1 MSIIVNKKIMETKG
15 INQREAIEMLEAGKD
30 ISEYKVVFNQEKIEA
45 LHVILLGKNK
55 IKVPEELI
63 YYDDEAIDFSDDPDI
78 TDNDF
83 ETGKIVWN
91 IRTSLPVD
99 KELKD
104 WIVREKVDV
113 DKLLIKLMRNF
124 YETVKDFP
132 KKAAL

>member
-1 MSIIVNKKIMETKG
+1 MKIKE
-15 INQREAIEMLEAGKD
+15 INQQEAIKLLEAGND
-30 ISEYKVVFNQEKIEA
+30 ISGYKVIFNEEKIEA
-45 LHVILLGKNK
+45 LHAILLGKNK
-55 IKVPEELI
+55 INVPEELI
-63 YYDDEAIDFSDDPDI
+63 YYDDDAIDFSDDPDI
-78 TDNDF
+78 TDEDL

-91 IRTSLPVD
+91 IKTSLPLD

-113 DKLLIKLMRNF
+113 DKLLVKLMRSF